1 MGTAVANR
9 DMVGG
14 LQTFLEGEA
23 SAIQKVIAEH
33 VTAERL
39 IKVAITA
46 VLKNPALL
54 ECSQESM
61 ALALIEVGGL
71 GLEPTGVLGQA
82 YLVPYYNKN
91 TQQKEVQLQVG
102 YRGMAELVYRGG
114 RVYDIDPQVVRDGDE
129 FEYELG
135 LDPILKHKPAESRPG
150 EDEGALTHAYAVAR
164 YNNGQSKFVVLTREE
179 VNKIRAASKASQ
191 RGPWVDWE
199 SEMWKKSAVRRL
211 CKSLPMSTELERA
224 IAKDDAV
231 STGSLTPAEVIGS
244 EPLPTKSERM
254 AEDLAGSPDKD
265 EDLDKPPTRGEVRQ
279 LKELLDTLGGTPVVT
294 DQEADELDVAIEQKQ
309 GRAIREA
316 IVDLQKR
323 ALDAQPA

>member
-23 SAIQKVIAEH
+23 TAIQKVIAEH

-129 FEYELG
+129 FEYRLG
-135 LDPILKHKPAESRPG
+135 LDPVLTHKPAEGRPD
-150 EDEGALTHAYAVAR
+150 DEGVLTYAYAVAR
-164 YNNGQSKFVVLTREE
+164 FNNGHSKFVVLTREE

-244 EPLPTKSERM
+244 EPLPSKSERM

>member
-1 MGTAVANR
+1 MASTAVANR
-9 DMVGG
+9 EMVGG
-14 LQTFLEGEA
+14 LEAFLEGEA
-23 SAIQKVIAEH
+23 TSIQNVIGDH
-33 VTAERL
+33 VSAERL

-102 YRGMAELVYRGG
+102 YRGLAALVYRGG
-114 RVYDIDPQVVRDGDE
+114 QVWDIDPQVVREGDE
-129 FEYELG
+129 FSYSLG
-135 LDPILKHKPAESRPG
+135 LDPVLVHIPAN
-150 EDEGALTHAYAVAR
+150 EDSPLLYAYAVAR
-164 YNNGQSKFVVLTREE
+164 YNNGKTKFVVLDRKEIH
-179 VNKIRAASKASQ
+179 KIRGASKASQ
-191 RGPWVDWE
+191 SGPWVDWE

-211 CKSLPMSTELERA
+211 CKQIPMTTELEHA

-231 STGSLTPAEVIGS
+231 VTGTVAPAEAIAS
-244 EPLPTKSERM
+244 QPLPSKSERM
-254 AEDLAGSPDKD
+254 AEQIDKD

-279 LKELLDTLGGTPVVT
+279 LNALLAEYGGTEVLS
-294 DQEADELDVAIEQKQ
+294 DDNADMLELAIEQKE
-309 GRAIREA
+309 GRAIREG

>member
-9 DMVGG
+9 ELVGG
-14 LQTFLEGEA
+14 LQAFLEGET

-61 ALALIEVGGL
+61 MLALIEVGSI

-91 TQQKEVQLQVG
+91 TSQKEVQLQVG
-102 YRGMAELVYRGG
+102 YRGMAELVYRAGK
-114 RVYDIDPQVVRDGDE
+114 VYDIDPQVVHEGDE
-129 FEYELG
+129 FEYSLG
-135 LDPILKHKPAESRPG
+135 LHPVLRHVPSDG
-150 EDEGALTHAYAVAR
+150 EGLLTHAYAVAR
-164 YNNGQSKFVVLTREE
+164 YEIGESKFVVLTRDE
-179 VNKIRAASKASQ
+179 VLKIKAASKG
-191 RGPWVDWE
+191 RGGPWVDWE
-199 SEMWKKSAVRRL
+199 EEMWKKSAVRRI
-211 CKSLPMSTELERA
+211 CKSLPMSTALERA
-224 IAKDDAV
+224 IARDDAV
-231 STGSLTPAEVIGS
+231 STGTIEEADVIDS
-244 EPLPTKSERM
+244 EPLPSKSERM
-254 AEDLAGSPDKD
+254 AEALEENPDKD
-265 EDLDKPPTRGEVRQ
+265 EDLDKPPTRGEVRK
-279 LKELLDTLGGTPVVT
+279 LKELVDTLCGTPVLP
-294 DQEADELDVAIEQKQ
+294 DQEADELDLAIEQRE

-323 ALDAQPA
+323 ALQEQPA